1 MEHVL
6 FFSASAEKSVI
17 QARCIL
23 RTRHWPMA
31 SPVAIV
37 FVVAA
42 FAAVRTVHAVARPH
56 SLLFWLMMLS

>member
-1 MEHVL
+1 MIVA
-6 FFSASAEKSVI
+6 FFSAFAEKSVYENPTPSLLSSNTDAHLI
-17 QARCIL
+17 
-23 RTRHWPMA
+23 
-31 SPVAIV
+31 AIV